1 MRKHLVYFRENL
13 KGICCQ
19 FRVYRLK
26 SSNFTTAI
34 SSDASRFVSISIK
47 FCFVFYFYFQMGLA
61 FPKTAP
67 STRSVSGSEELQA
80 FENVFR
86 FETVIDLIDDRSGD
100 FLMLRIEGGS
110 AADELKNWE
119 CDVGDFH
126 VFNFFL
132 IIECKISKFYMNDNQ
147 WPVEN
152 ALEFLGQM
160 RKSLIIQQL
169 TLL

>member
-1 MRKHLVYFRENL
+1 MLKHLVVFWENL

-19 FRVYRLK
+19 VRLYRLRA
-26 SSNFTTAI
+26 SNFTTATP
-34 SSDASRFVSISIK
+34 SDASRFVSISTK

-67 STRSVSGSEELQA
+67 STRSVNGSKEQA

-86 FETVIDLIDDRSGD
+86 FETVIDLIDDRLGD
-100 FLMLRIEGGS
+100 FLVLRFEGRS

-160 RKSLIIQQL
+160 PYMNVIWYRLYP
-169 TLL
+169 